1 MNSLR
6 RLWKWRGMDY
16 VLQLGLIA
24 VFAFGTVY
32 VSDARETLQDDGCQV
47 YWETYNPDVN
57 LSEVAL
63 VSKSEYEEI
72 RRRSKGAVKP
82 DFEKN
87 PKESNISFNF
97 QE

>member
-1 MNSLR
+1 
-6 RLWKWRGMDY
+6 MDY

-32 VSDARETLQDDGCQV
+32 VSDARETLNDDGCRV

-57 LSEVAL
+57 LSEVAF

-72 RRRSKGAVKP
+72 RRRSKGIVKP
-82 DFEKN
+82 AFEETSEKDFRRKYLN
-87 PKESNISFNF
+87 ESLLEN
-97 QE
+97 

>member
-1 MNSLR
+1 
-6 RLWKWRGMDY
+6 MDY

-24 VFAFGTVY
+24 VFAFGAVY
-32 VSDARETLQDDGCQV
+32 VSDARETLQGDGCRV
-47 YWETYNPDVN
+47 YWETYNPGVN

-87 PKESNISFNF
+87 TVKPNTTFNLR
-97 QE
+97 E

>member
-1 MNSLR
+1 
-6 RLWKWRGMDY
+6 MDY
-16 VLQLGLIA
+16 VLQLGMIA

-32 VSDARETLQDDGCQV
+32 VSDARETLQDDGCRV
-47 YWETYNPDVN
+47 YWETYNPGVN

-82 DFEKN
+82 DFEQTSEKDFRRKYLN
-87 PKESNISFNF
+87 QSLLQN
-97 QE
+97 